1 MAHVGK
7 SHPNLKVRT
16 ELSPSSSSEEDEET
30 PKAKRRCG
38 NNMFKAVSMERIRD
52 ETRLVVLDFLSK
64 QPVEKL
70 TARNLSQTENRP
82 EILRKAIRRVSKS
95 ASDASRHEHRR
106 KRFQNMALPLRRKL
120 SLNLKRDIESFD
132 TVRKLRHIRA
142 DLR

>member
-1 MAHVGK
+1 MARVGQ
-7 SHPNLKVRT
+7 SDPNLQIIT
-16 ELSPSSSSEEDEET
+16 ESSSEEDEERHR
-30 PKAKRRCG
+30 KGKCYK
-38 NNMFKAVSMERIRD
+38 NMSKAVSLERIRD

-82 EILRKAIRRVSKS
+82 EILRKAIKRVSKS

-132 TVRKLRHIRA
+132 SVRKLKHIRSGE
-142 DLR
+142 LR